1 MRKATS
7 WTSLGSL
14 TRCALLFVVT
24 AWPALSGAAGGL
36 VPQHAEDLRPAL
48 TRASKAGPATLEF
61 TAFGRGFRLQLASNQ
76 RLAKVAAG
84 SSVQL
89 YQGTLEGVPGS
100 WARITIH
107 DGLPRG
113 MIWDGRELFIVDAA
127 PEAVNF
133 GAAGTVMF
141 KLSDAV
147 LEQGV
152 SFTGDAVETPRD
164 PAAAYGAMIGELRA
178 RTQALQAGVATEGV
192 EISILG
198 DAAYLARYASE
209 AQARDAILTRLNNVD
224 GIFSSQVGVELQVV
238 SVNIAGEIT
247 AGLSATTDSSALLEE
262 LGRLRQQTPP
272 LAATGLTHLFT
283 GRQLDGDTAG
293 IAYTLGLCSQ
303 RFASS
308 LSMAHNSATLD
319 TLITAHE
326 IGHVFGAPHDGTEH
340 CASTP
345 QGQYIMTPTLST
357 SVTSFSQC
365 SLDQINAVIDS
376 YACVVALPAP
386 APAPPAPPAP
396 PLPPPDNGGGG
407 GGGGGSLDPSLLLLL
422 LALRAARARPRAPG
436 NAGPHADF
444 E

>member
-1 MRKATS
+1 V
-7 WTSLGSL
+7 
-14 TRCALLFVVT
+14 LLLAAT

-36 VPQHAEDLRPAL
+36 VPQHTEDLRPTL
-48 TRASKAGPATLEF
+48 TRASKSDAATLEF
-61 TAFGRGFRLQLASNQ
+61 HAFGRGFRVQLSSNQ
-76 RLAKVAAG
+76 RLAQFAAG
-84 SSVQL
+84 SAVQL
-89 YQGTLEGVPGS
+89 YKGALEGAPGS
-100 WARITIH
+100 WARISIH

-113 MIWDGRELFIVDAA
+113 MIWDGSELFIVDAA
-127 PEAVNF
+127 PETVNY

-147 LEQGV
+147 LERGV

-198 DAAYLARYASE
+198 DAAYLARYGGE

-224 GIFSSQVGVELQVV
+224 GIFSAQVGVELQVV
-238 SVNIAGEIT
+238 SVNPAGELT
-247 AGLSATTDSSALLEE
+247 AGLSATTDSSTLLTE
-262 LGRLRQQTPP
+262 LGELRRQTPA
-272 LAATGLTHLFT
+272 LVATGLTHLFT

-293 IAYTLGLCSQ
+293 IAYSLGLCSQ
-303 RFASS
+303 RFAASVT
-308 LSMAHNSATLD
+308 MAHNSAALD

-326 IGHVFGAPHDGTEH
+326 IGHVFGAPHDGEQE

-345 QGQYIMTPTLST
+345 QNQYIMTPSLST

-376 YACVVALPAP
+376 YSCVVPLPAP
-386 APAPPAPPAP
+386 GPAPPAPPAP
-396 PLPPPDNGGGG
+396 PPEDNGG
-407 GGGGGSLDPSLLLLL
+407 GGGGGSLDPFLLLLL
-422 LALRAARARPRAPG
+422 FALRAVRPRSRARST
-436 NAGPHADF
+436 
-444 E
+444 